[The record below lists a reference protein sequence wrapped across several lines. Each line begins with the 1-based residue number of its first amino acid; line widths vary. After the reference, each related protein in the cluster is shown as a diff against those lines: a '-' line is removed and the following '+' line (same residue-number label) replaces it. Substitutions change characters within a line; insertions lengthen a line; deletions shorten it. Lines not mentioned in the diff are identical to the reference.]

1 MSSIGFPGLLLLRA
15 LGGLGFPEL
24 LVVMFLFFVV
34 FGIGGTGLW
43 IWMLVDCATKEPDTG
58 NHKVTWV
65 LVIALTHIIGA
76 LIYLLVRRPQ
86 RIAELG
92 R

>member
-1 MSSIGFPGLLLLRA
+1 VSCIGLPGFLLLSD
-15 LGGLGFPEL
+15 GLGFPEL
-24 LVVMFLFFVV
+24 LVLLAFLVL
-34 FGIGGTGLW
+34 IGGTGLW
-43 IWMLVDCATKEPDTG
+43 IAMIVDCVTKEPDTG
-58 NHKVTWV
+58 NNKVVWI
-65 LVIALTHIIGA
+65 LVIVLAHFIGA

>member
-1 MSSIGFPGLLLLRA
+1 MSYNIGFPGFLLLGA

-24 LVVMFLFFVV
+24 LVLFMVALFV
-34 FGIGGTGLW
+34 GGMALW
-43 IWMLVDCATKEPDTG
+43 IWMLVDCATKEADTG
-58 NHKVTWV
+58 NNKVVWI
-65 LVIALTHIIGA
+65 LVIALTHFIGA
-76 LIYLLVRRPQ
+76 LIYLFVRRPQ

>member
-1 MSSIGFPGLLLLRA
+1 MSCVGFPGLLLLGA

-24 LVVMFLFFVV
+24 LLLFMLLFFV
-34 FGIGGTGLW
+34 GGTALW
-43 IWMLVDCATKEPDTG
+43 IWMLVDCATREADTG
-58 NHKVTWV
+58 NNKVVWI
-65 LVIALTHIIGA
+65 LVIALTNFIGA

>member
-1 MSSIGFPGLLLLRA
+1 MSHVVLPGFLLLGA

-24 LVVMFLFFVV
+24 IVMMLVFLFVGLV
-34 FGIGGTGLW
+34 GTGLW

-58 NHKVTWV
+58 NNKVVWI
-65 LVIALTHIIGA
+65 LVIALAHFIGA
-76 LIYLLVRRPQ
+76 LIYLIVRRP
-86 RIAELG
+86 RRMAELG

>member
-1 MSSIGFPGLLLLRA
+1 MSHVVLPGFLLLGA

-24 LVVMFLFFVV
+24 LILLMVFVA
-34 FGIGGTGLW
+34 IAGTGLW

-58 NHKVTWV
+58 NNKVVWILIIV
-65 LVIALTHIIGA
+65 FAHFIGA
-76 LIYLLVRRPQ
+76 LIYLIVRRPK